1 MLQVLINKREKDNKN
16 PLLYGFFEEQSSV
29 LIDDALNEEI
39 IDLFNNGFIDKKL
52 GAVNKIYSLGK
63 LKNNVV
69 YLVCLGKL
77 TTFNLDQLE
86 KALMNVNYKLGSE
99 LNINLDSL
107 AGNLDLSEVVKRVVT
122 AIGYYNYVFDE
133 LQSKKV
139 NNELTLN
146 LITNKQLD
154 FTKEVEEAFNLVTAL
169 NNVRDLVNK
178 PYNHLNAVELAE
190 YAENLV
196 DELDNKK
203 VGLKIYNKKEIEE
216 LEMHA
221 FLGVNKGSETEP
233 RLIHLTYNG
242 GKGEYVGLVGKGV
255 MFDTGGYSIKTN
267 MLNMKC
273 DMAGAATV
281 LGVFEAVV
289 KNELPINLQVVVCAT
304 DNKINGSA
312 LVPDDVITAMN
323 KLTIEIKSTDAEGRL
338 TLADALT
345 FTQQQGAKEVID
357 IATLTGAI
365 VVALGSDVTGLFG
378 NDQEMINNFLKASKE
393 ANEEVW
399 HMPINDSIR
408 KKVRD
413 SKVADL
419 LNSTGREMGASSAA
433 AFLEAFVEEGT
444 KWLHLDIAGTAFT
457 TSPANGQFYGATAAT
472 VKSLYTYLKNKNA

>member
-1 MLQVLINKREKDNKN
+1 
-16 PLLYGFFEEQSSV
+16 
-29 LIDDALNEEI
+29 
-39 IDLFNNGFIDKKL
+39 
-52 GAVNKIYSLGK
+52 
-63 LKNNVV
+63 
-69 YLVCLGKL
+69 
-77 TTFNLDQLE
+77 
-86 KALMNVNYKLGSE
+86 MNVNYKLGSE

-419 LNSTGREMGASSAA
+419 LNSTGR
-433 AFLEAFVEEGT
+433 
-444 KWLHLDIAGTAFT
+444 KWVQALQLL
-457 TSPANGQFYGATAAT
+457 S
-472 VKSLYTYLKNKNA
+472 